1 MHQSPGSLRDQ
12 FLLQPFCMPIGD
24 PHHRTGILQRSSPLY
39 HHLQQMVPLPF
50 SLAHA
55 DNVPFHNGDI
65 LTQQLGGDIFI
76 KLVPIRKP
84 LFFDGFNG
92 PSV

>member
-1 MHQSPGSLRDQ
+1 
-12 FLLQPFCMPIGD
+12 
-24 PHHRTGILQRSSPLY
+24 
-39 HHLQQMVPLPF
+39 MVPLPF

-76 KLVPIRKP
+76 KLIQKLNYGLTELQPVGLMRKAT
-84 LFFDGFNG
+84 LIYGG
-92 PSV
+92 GRH